1 MNNMKFNFSSETT
14 KEIVQSQAIEIVQ
27 LRKEVERLTQ
37 ENRKLFLNAV
47 RH

>member
-1 MNNMKFNFSSETT
+1 MKFNFSSETT
-14 KEIVQSQAIEIVQ
+14 KEIVQYQAIEIVQ